1 MKKYMKNRL
10 LALFIG
16 LVLLSGCESRKDTI
30 HIATKPMSEQFILG
44 EMLALL
50 IEENS
55 DLHVKITKGVGGG
68 TSNIHPA
75 MVKGDFDL
83 YPEYTGTGWL
93 VILKKDSLL
102 PPGQL
107 FSELQ
112 KEYSRE
118 YGLKWVAPYGFNN
131 AYSLAVSNEMAK
143 KYNSQ
148 VIIDASQSLGLLD
161 INMNNLMADFIAFAG
176 HKNLYGPFG
185 TSGFFVRKGT
195 KINPFIAGGTGSD
208 SLNLNMPKTIPAMLE
223 PASPN
228 IVAVAGMEAALD
240 ETIGRISDFEAK
252 EKELTEYLVKGLEKI
267 ENVTTYLPLE
277 DSHIGIVAFNIEG
290 YKAEDVGTILDQD
303 YHIAV
308 RTGYHCAPLIH
319 KHLMD
324 IEKGGVVRASV
335 GRYTTRNDIE
345 KLLEAVE
352 ELSEEM

>member
-30 HIATKPMSEQFILG
+30 HIATKPLSEQFILG

-143 KYNSQ
+143 KYNLKTFSDLALYPDLFTFGAEYDFYEINDGYADLCAYYNLKFKKNLDMDIGLKYEAMKSGKID
-148 VIIDASQSLGLLD
+148 VINIFTTDGQLSHANLTTLKDDKHFFPSYYCATIVREETLKEHPELERILEKMNGILTDQEMADMNYKVDVEHRTEREVAVEFLKKKGLL
-161 INMNNLMADFIAFAG
+161 NPQLS
-176 HKNLYGPFG
+176 YG
-185 TSGFFVRKGT
+185 K
-195 KINPFIAGGTGSD
+195 
-208 SLNLNMPKTIPAMLE
+208 
-223 PASPN
+223 
-228 IVAVAGMEAALD
+228 
-240 ETIGRISDFEAK
+240 
-252 EKELTEYLVKGLEKI
+252 
-267 ENVTTYLPLE
+267 
-277 DSHIGIVAFNIEG
+277 
-290 YKAEDVGTILDQD
+290 
-303 YHIAV
+303 
-308 RTGYHCAPLIH
+308 
-319 KHLMD
+319 
-324 IEKGGVVRASV
+324 
-335 GRYTTRNDIE
+335 
-345 KLLEAVE
+345 
-352 ELSEEM
+352 

>member
-112 KEYSRE
+112 TEYSRE

-143 KYNSQ
+143 KYNLKTFSDLALYPDLFTFGAEYDFYEINDGYADLCAYYNLKFKKNLDMDIGLKYEAMKSGKID
-148 VIIDASQSLGLLD
+148 VINIFTTDGQLSHANLTTLKDDKHFFPSYYCATIVREETLKEHPELERILEKMNGILTDQEMADMNYKVDVEHRTEREVAVEFLKKKGLL
-161 INMNNLMADFIAFAG
+161 NPQLS
-176 HKNLYGPFG
+176 YG
-185 TSGFFVRKGT
+185 K
-195 KINPFIAGGTGSD
+195 
-208 SLNLNMPKTIPAMLE
+208 
-223 PASPN
+223 
-228 IVAVAGMEAALD
+228 
-240 ETIGRISDFEAK
+240 
-252 EKELTEYLVKGLEKI
+252 
-267 ENVTTYLPLE
+267 
-277 DSHIGIVAFNIEG
+277 
-290 YKAEDVGTILDQD
+290 
-303 YHIAV
+303 
-308 RTGYHCAPLIH
+308 
-319 KHLMD
+319 
-324 IEKGGVVRASV
+324 
-335 GRYTTRNDIE
+335 
-345 KLLEAVE
+345 
-352 ELSEEM
+352 

>member
-143 KYNSQ
+143 KYNLKTFSDLALYPDLFTFGAEYDFYEINDGYADLCAYYNLKFKKNLDMDIGLKYEAMKSGKID
-148 VIIDASQSLGLLD
+148 VINIFTTDGQLSHANLTTLKDDKHFFPSYYCATLVREETLKEHPELERILEKMNGILTDQEMADMNYKVDVEHRTEREVAVEFLKKKGLL
-161 INMNNLMADFIAFAG
+161 NPQLS
-176 HKNLYGPFG
+176 YG
-185 TSGFFVRKGT
+185 K
-195 KINPFIAGGTGSD
+195 
-208 SLNLNMPKTIPAMLE
+208 
-223 PASPN
+223 
-228 IVAVAGMEAALD
+228 
-240 ETIGRISDFEAK
+240 
-252 EKELTEYLVKGLEKI
+252 
-267 ENVTTYLPLE
+267 
-277 DSHIGIVAFNIEG
+277 
-290 YKAEDVGTILDQD
+290 
-303 YHIAV
+303 
-308 RTGYHCAPLIH
+308 
-319 KHLMD
+319 
-324 IEKGGVVRASV
+324 
-335 GRYTTRNDIE
+335 
-345 KLLEAVE
+345 
-352 ELSEEM
+352 

>member
-1 MKKYMKNRL
+1 MKKNMKNGL

-16 LVLLSGCESRKDTI
+16 LVLLSGCESKKDTI

-93 VILKKDSLL
+93 VILKKDTLL
-102 PPGQL
+102 PPDQL

-143 KYNSQ
+143 KYNLKTFSDLALYPDLFTFGAEYDFYEINDGYADLCAYYNLKFKKNLDMDIGLKYEAMKSGKID
-148 VIIDASQSLGLLD
+148 VINIFTTDGQLSHANLTVLKDDKHFFPSYYCATIVREETLKEHPELERILEKMNGILTDQEMADMNYKLDVEHRTEREVAVEFLKKKGLL
-161 INMNNLMADFIAFAG
+161 NPQLS
-176 HKNLYGPFG
+176 YG
-185 TSGFFVRKGT
+185 K
-195 KINPFIAGGTGSD
+195 
-208 SLNLNMPKTIPAMLE
+208 
-223 PASPN
+223 
-228 IVAVAGMEAALD
+228 
-240 ETIGRISDFEAK
+240 
-252 EKELTEYLVKGLEKI
+252 
-267 ENVTTYLPLE
+267 
-277 DSHIGIVAFNIEG
+277 
-290 YKAEDVGTILDQD
+290 
-303 YHIAV
+303 
-308 RTGYHCAPLIH
+308 
-319 KHLMD
+319 
-324 IEKGGVVRASV
+324 
-335 GRYTTRNDIE
+335 
-345 KLLEAVE
+345 
-352 ELSEEM
+352 

>member
-1 MKKYMKNRL
+1 MKKYMKNGL

-16 LVLLSGCESRKDTI
+16 LVLLSGCESKKDTI

-93 VILKKDSLL
+93 VILKKDTLL
-102 PPGQL
+102 PLDQL

-143 KYNSQ
+143 KYNLKTFSDLALYPDLFTFGAEYDFYEINDGYADLCAYYNLKFKKNLDMDIGLKYEAMRSGKID
-148 VIIDASQSLGLLD
+148 VINIFTTDGQLSHANLTILKDDKHFFPSYYCATIVREETLKEHPELERILEKMNGILTDQEMADMNYKVDVEHRTEREVAVEFLKKKGLL
-161 INMNNLMADFIAFAG
+161 NPQLS
-176 HKNLYGPFG
+176 YG
-185 TSGFFVRKGT
+185 K
-195 KINPFIAGGTGSD
+195 
-208 SLNLNMPKTIPAMLE
+208 
-223 PASPN
+223 
-228 IVAVAGMEAALD
+228 
-240 ETIGRISDFEAK
+240 
-252 EKELTEYLVKGLEKI
+252 
-267 ENVTTYLPLE
+267 
-277 DSHIGIVAFNIEG
+277 
-290 YKAEDVGTILDQD
+290 
-303 YHIAV
+303 
-308 RTGYHCAPLIH
+308 
-319 KHLMD
+319 
-324 IEKGGVVRASV
+324 
-335 GRYTTRNDIE
+335 
-345 KLLEAVE
+345 
-352 ELSEEM
+352 

>member
-102 PPGQL
+102 PPDQL

-143 KYNSQ
+143 KYNLKTFSDLALYPDLFTFGAEYDFYEINDGYADLCAYYNLKFKKNLDMDIGLKYEAMKSGKID
-148 VIIDASQSLGLLD
+148 VINIFTTDGQLSHANLTTLKDDKHFFPSYYCATIVREEILKEHPELEGILEKMNGILTDQEMADMNYKVDIEHRTEREVAVEFLKKKGLL
-161 INMNNLMADFIAFAG
+161 NPQLS
-176 HKNLYGPFG
+176 YG
-185 TSGFFVRKGT
+185 K
-195 KINPFIAGGTGSD
+195 
-208 SLNLNMPKTIPAMLE
+208 
-223 PASPN
+223 
-228 IVAVAGMEAALD
+228 
-240 ETIGRISDFEAK
+240 
-252 EKELTEYLVKGLEKI
+252 
-267 ENVTTYLPLE
+267 
-277 DSHIGIVAFNIEG
+277 
-290 YKAEDVGTILDQD
+290 
-303 YHIAV
+303 
-308 RTGYHCAPLIH
+308 
-319 KHLMD
+319 
-324 IEKGGVVRASV
+324 
-335 GRYTTRNDIE
+335 
-345 KLLEAVE
+345 
-352 ELSEEM
+352 

>member
-143 KYNSQ
+143 KYNLKTFSDLALYPDLFTFGAEYDFYEINDGYADLCAYYNLKFKKNFDMDIGLKYEAMKSGKID
-148 VIIDASQSLGLLD
+148 VINIFTTDGQLSHANLTTLKDDKHFFPSYYCATIVREETLKEHPELERILEKMNGILTDQEMADMNYKVDVEHRTEREVAVEFLKKKGLL
-161 INMNNLMADFIAFAG
+161 NPQLS
-176 HKNLYGPFG
+176 YG
-185 TSGFFVRKGT
+185 K
-195 KINPFIAGGTGSD
+195 
-208 SLNLNMPKTIPAMLE
+208 
-223 PASPN
+223 
-228 IVAVAGMEAALD
+228 
-240 ETIGRISDFEAK
+240 
-252 EKELTEYLVKGLEKI
+252 
-267 ENVTTYLPLE
+267 
-277 DSHIGIVAFNIEG
+277 
-290 YKAEDVGTILDQD
+290 
-303 YHIAV
+303 
-308 RTGYHCAPLIH
+308 
-319 KHLMD
+319 
-324 IEKGGVVRASV
+324 
-335 GRYTTRNDIE
+335 
-345 KLLEAVE
+345 
-352 ELSEEM
+352 

>member
-93 VILKKDSLL
+93 VILKKDTLL
-102 PPGQL
+102 PPDQL

-143 KYNSQ
+143 KYNLKTFSDLALYPDLFTFGAEYDFYEINDGYADLCAYYNLKFKKNLDMDIGLKYEAMKSGKID
-148 VIIDASQSLGLLD
+148 VINIFTTDGQLSHANLTILKDDKHFFPSYYCATIVREETLKEHPELERILEKMNGILTDQEMANMNYKVDIEHRTEREVAVEFLKKKGLL
-161 INMNNLMADFIAFAG
+161 NPQLS
-176 HKNLYGPFG
+176 YG
-185 TSGFFVRKGT
+185 K
-195 KINPFIAGGTGSD
+195 
-208 SLNLNMPKTIPAMLE
+208 
-223 PASPN
+223 
-228 IVAVAGMEAALD
+228 
-240 ETIGRISDFEAK
+240 
-252 EKELTEYLVKGLEKI
+252 
-267 ENVTTYLPLE
+267 
-277 DSHIGIVAFNIEG
+277 
-290 YKAEDVGTILDQD
+290 
-303 YHIAV
+303 
-308 RTGYHCAPLIH
+308 
-319 KHLMD
+319 
-324 IEKGGVVRASV
+324 
-335 GRYTTRNDIE
+335 
-345 KLLEAVE
+345 
-352 ELSEEM
+352 

>member
-1 MKKYMKNRL
+1 MKKYMKNGL

-16 LVLLSGCESRKDTI
+16 LVFLSGCESKKDTI

-75 MVKGDFDL
+75 MIKGDFDL

-102 PPGQL
+102 PPDQL

-143 KYNSQ
+143 KYNLKTFSDLALYPDLFTFGAEYDFYEINDGYADLCAYYNLKFKKNLDMDIGLKYEAMRSGKID
-148 VIIDASQSLGLLD
+148 VINIFTTDGQLSHANLTTLKDDKHFFPSYYCATIVREETLKEHPELERILEKMNGILTDQEMADMNYKVDVEHRTEREVAVEFLKKKGLL
-161 INMNNLMADFIAFAG
+161 NPQLS
-176 HKNLYGPFG
+176 YG
-185 TSGFFVRKGT
+185 K
-195 KINPFIAGGTGSD
+195 
-208 SLNLNMPKTIPAMLE
+208 
-223 PASPN
+223 
-228 IVAVAGMEAALD
+228 
-240 ETIGRISDFEAK
+240 
-252 EKELTEYLVKGLEKI
+252 
-267 ENVTTYLPLE
+267 
-277 DSHIGIVAFNIEG
+277 
-290 YKAEDVGTILDQD
+290 
-303 YHIAV
+303 
-308 RTGYHCAPLIH
+308 
-319 KHLMD
+319 
-324 IEKGGVVRASV
+324 
-335 GRYTTRNDIE
+335 
-345 KLLEAVE
+345 
-352 ELSEEM
+352 

>member
-1 MKKYMKNRL
+1 MKNGL

-16 LVLLSGCESRKDTI
+16 LVLLSGCESKKDTI

-102 PPGQL
+102 PPDQL

-143 KYNSQ
+143 KYNLKTFSDLALYPDLFTFGAEYDFYEINDGYADLCAYYNLKFKKNLDMDIGLKYEAMKSGKID
-148 VIIDASQSLGLLD
+148 VINIFTTDGQLSHTNLTVLKDDKHFFPSYYCATIVREETLKEHPELERILEKMNGILTDQEMADMNYKVDVEHRTEREVAVEFLKKKGLL
-161 INMNNLMADFIAFAG
+161 NPQLS
-176 HKNLYGPFG
+176 YG
-185 TSGFFVRKGT
+185 K
-195 KINPFIAGGTGSD
+195 
-208 SLNLNMPKTIPAMLE
+208 
-223 PASPN
+223 
-228 IVAVAGMEAALD
+228 
-240 ETIGRISDFEAK
+240 
-252 EKELTEYLVKGLEKI
+252 
-267 ENVTTYLPLE
+267 
-277 DSHIGIVAFNIEG
+277 
-290 YKAEDVGTILDQD
+290 
-303 YHIAV
+303 
-308 RTGYHCAPLIH
+308 
-319 KHLMD
+319 
-324 IEKGGVVRASV
+324 
-335 GRYTTRNDIE
+335 
-345 KLLEAVE
+345 
-352 ELSEEM
+352 

>member
-30 HIATKPMSEQFILG
+30 HIATKPMSEQFSLG

-143 KYNSQ
+143 KYNLKTFSDLALYPDLFTFGAEYDFYEINDGYADLCAYYNLKFKKNLDMDIGLKYEAMKSGKID
-148 VIIDASQSLGLLD
+148 VINIFTTDGQLSHANLTTLKDDKHFFPSYYCATIVREETLKEHPELERILEKMNGILTDQEMADMNYKVDVEHRTEREVAVEFLKKKGLL
-161 INMNNLMADFIAFAG
+161 NPQLS
-176 HKNLYGPFG
+176 YG
-185 TSGFFVRKGT
+185 K
-195 KINPFIAGGTGSD
+195 
-208 SLNLNMPKTIPAMLE
+208 
-223 PASPN
+223 
-228 IVAVAGMEAALD
+228 
-240 ETIGRISDFEAK
+240 
-252 EKELTEYLVKGLEKI
+252 
-267 ENVTTYLPLE
+267 
-277 DSHIGIVAFNIEG
+277 
-290 YKAEDVGTILDQD
+290 
-303 YHIAV
+303 
-308 RTGYHCAPLIH
+308 
-319 KHLMD
+319 
-324 IEKGGVVRASV
+324 
-335 GRYTTRNDIE
+335 
-345 KLLEAVE
+345 
-352 ELSEEM
+352 

>member
-1 MKKYMKNRL
+1 MKKNMKNGL

-16 LVLLSGCESRKDTI
+16 LVLLSGCESKKDTI

-93 VILKKDSLL
+93 VILKKDTLL
-102 PPGQL
+102 PPDQL

-143 KYNSQ
+143 KYDMPILYSCHPRSRKFIEQ
-148 VIIDASQSLGLLD
+148 RGFVFDERVIQHQPLGFHDYNHLQ
-161 INMNNLMADFIAFAG
+161 MNAFA
-176 HKNLYGPFG
+176 
-185 TSGFFVRKGT
+185 VV
-195 KINPFIAGGTGSD
+195 SD
-208 SLNLNMPKTIPAMLE
+208 SGTLPEESSYFLSIGHPFPAVCIRTSTERPEALDKGNFILAGITTE
-223 PASPN
+223 QVLQAVD
-228 IVAVAGMEAALD
+228 VAVEMNRAGALGIPVD
-240 ETIGRISDFEAK
+240 DYTG
-252 EKELTEYLVKGLEKI
+252 
-267 ENVTTYLPLE
+267 ENV
-277 DSHIGIVAFNIEG
+277 SV
-290 YKAEDVGTILDQD
+290 KV
-303 YHIAV
+303 V
-308 RTGYHCAPLIH
+308 KLIQSYT
-319 KHLMD
+319 
-324 IEKGGVVRASV
+324 GVVDKMVWRK
-335 GRYTTRNDIE
+335 Y
-345 KLLEAVE
+345 
-352 ELSEEM
+352 

>member
-93 VILKKDSLL
+93 VILKKDTLL
-102 PPGQL
+102 PPDQL

-143 KYNSQ
+143 KYNLKTFSDLALYPDLFTFGAEYDFYEINDGYADLCAYYNLKFKKNLDMDIGLKYEAMKSGKID
-148 VIIDASQSLGLLD
+148 VINIFTTDGQLSHANLTVLKDDKHFFPSYYCATIVREETLKEHPELEGILEKMNGILTDQEMADMNYKVDVEHRTEREVAVEFLKKKGLL
-161 INMNNLMADFIAFAG
+161 NPQLS
-176 HKNLYGPFG
+176 YG
-185 TSGFFVRKGT
+185 K
-195 KINPFIAGGTGSD
+195 
-208 SLNLNMPKTIPAMLE
+208 
-223 PASPN
+223 
-228 IVAVAGMEAALD
+228 
-240 ETIGRISDFEAK
+240 
-252 EKELTEYLVKGLEKI
+252 
-267 ENVTTYLPLE
+267 
-277 DSHIGIVAFNIEG
+277 
-290 YKAEDVGTILDQD
+290 
-303 YHIAV
+303 
-308 RTGYHCAPLIH
+308 
-319 KHLMD
+319 
-324 IEKGGVVRASV
+324 
-335 GRYTTRNDIE
+335 
-345 KLLEAVE
+345 
-352 ELSEEM
+352 

>member
-1 MKKYMKNRL
+1 MKNGL

-93 VILKKDSLL
+93 VILKKDTLL
-102 PPGQL
+102 PPDQL

-143 KYNSQ
+143 KYNLKTFSDLALYPDLFTFGAEYDFYEINDGYADLCAYYNLKFKKNLDMDIGLKYEAMKSGKID
-148 VIIDASQSLGLLD
+148 VINIFTTDGQLSHANLTVLKDDKHFFPSYYCATIVREETLKEHPELERILEKMNGILTDQEMADMNYKVDVEHRTEREVAVEFLKKKGLL
-161 INMNNLMADFIAFAG
+161 NPQLS
-176 HKNLYGPFG
+176 YG
-185 TSGFFVRKGT
+185 K
-195 KINPFIAGGTGSD
+195 
-208 SLNLNMPKTIPAMLE
+208 
-223 PASPN
+223 
-228 IVAVAGMEAALD
+228 
-240 ETIGRISDFEAK
+240 
-252 EKELTEYLVKGLEKI
+252 
-267 ENVTTYLPLE
+267 
-277 DSHIGIVAFNIEG
+277 
-290 YKAEDVGTILDQD
+290 
-303 YHIAV
+303 
-308 RTGYHCAPLIH
+308 
-319 KHLMD
+319 
-324 IEKGGVVRASV
+324 
-335 GRYTTRNDIE
+335 
-345 KLLEAVE
+345 
-352 ELSEEM
+352 